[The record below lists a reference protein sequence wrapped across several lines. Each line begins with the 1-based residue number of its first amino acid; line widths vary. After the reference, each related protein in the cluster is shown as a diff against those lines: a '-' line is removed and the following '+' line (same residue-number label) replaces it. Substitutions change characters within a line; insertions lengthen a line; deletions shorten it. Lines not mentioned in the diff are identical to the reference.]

1 MKFGVQTPIFVTEG
15 KWGHIR
21 KKKISQVSVWRTG
34 RHYEDGLIAI
44 SLHESSNIK

>member
-21 KKKISQVSVWRTG
+21 KKTKFHKFQYGG
-34 RHYEDGLIAI
+34 RGAI
-44 SLHESSNIK
+44 TKMV